1 MYFKGGI
8 KNGRIAEKYRIK
20 YACWRCFGFVNNDAK
35 TKITVWKSETEK
47 LFEGKVYQLYDKT
60 DFNNMYISY
69 LRFDCMAGINVII
82 TEKWK

>member
-1 MYFKGGI
+1 ML
-8 KNGRIAEKYRIK
+8 
-20 YACWRCFGFVNNDAK
+20 DAK

-82 TEKWK
+82 TEEWK

>member
-1 MYFKGGI
+1 MEGLQ
-8 KNGRIAEKYRIK
+8 KNTELNTL
-20 YACWRCFGFVNNDAK
+20 VSMLDAK

-82 TEKWK
+82 TEEWK

>member
-1 MYFKGGI
+1 MEGLQ
-8 KNGRIAEKYRIK
+8 KNTELNTL
-20 YACWRCFGFVNNDAK
+20 VSMLDAK

-47 LFEGKVYQLYDKT
+47 LFEGKVYQLYDIT

-82 TEKWK
+82 TKEWK

>member
-1 MYFKGGI
+1 MEGLQ
-8 KNGRIAEKYRIK
+8 KNTELNT
-20 YACWRCFGFVNNDAK
+20 FVSMLDAK

-82 TEKWK
+82 TKEWK

>member
-1 MYFKGGI
+1 MEGLQ
-8 KNGRIAEKYRIK
+8 KNTELNTL
-20 YACWRCFGFVNNDAK
+20 VSMLDAK

-82 TEKWK
+82 TKEWK

>member
-1 MYFKGGI
+1 MEGLQ
-8 KNGRIAEKYRIK
+8 KNTELNTL
-20 YACWRCFGFVNNDAK
+20 VSMLDAK

>member
-1 MYFKGGI
+1 MEGLQ
-8 KNGRIAEKYRIK
+8 KNTELNT
-20 YACWRCFGFVNNDAK
+20 FVSMLDAK

-69 LRFDCMAGINVII
+69 LRFACMAGINVII
-82 TEKWK
+82 TEEWK